1 MAVTAFT
8 LGDFFQA
15 NGYIP
20 HGHCYLWQTP
30 LVWLHVSADFFTAI
44 AYYSIPLTLL
54 YFLRKR
60 QDIPFPNIIFLFST
74 FILCCGT
81 SHFFDI
87 ITLWYPI
94 YWISGIVKASMAIVS
109 IITVFEL
116 IQIVPNALNLKSPT
130 ELATLNLA
138 LNQEIKER
146 QTAEIAL
153 QELNNNLEKRV
164 EDRTT
169 QLAKINQQLEQE
181 IEDKTRAKEALEKNK
196 DQLAQLAAIVESS
209 QDAIIS
215 KTLDG
220 NITSWNESAERL
232 FGYTAEEMI
241 GSHITKLIP
250 EELILEED
258 LIAECIRQGQRIN
271 TYETQ
276 RQRKDGSKI
285 DVALTISPIR
295 DEHKNVVGASKIVRD
310 ITARLDVENA
320 LRESQ
325 YFIEKL
331 ANYSPQILYILD
343 PIAWKNIYVNYQSFE
358 ILGYTPEE
366 FKNGGTELLLNIVHP
381 DDIPTLYENK
391 NFWQKSQEGQVLTT
405 EYRMRHK
412 NGSWRWLRS
421 REVVFARDDYG
432 QVTKVLGTAQDIS
445 DSKEQEQRL
454 YEQGRRESLLREITQ
469 RIRQSLDLPTIFNT
483 VVQEIRQ
490 FLEAD
495 RVVIF
500 QFSPDSDFSVGN
512 IVAESV
518 LAPFKPIINSAIEE
532 TCFSNNYA
540 QRYQQGRIQV
550 IEDIHQSHL
559 RQCHI
564 DFLARLQVRANLVLP
579 LINDA
584 ILWGLLCIHQCG
596 SSRVWEQTEIDLLK
610 QITNQFEIAI
620 QQATLYEQAQQEL
633 ASKNQLFVQLTN
645 ELEQKKVLL
654 KEIHHRVKNNLQIMS
669 SLLYL
674 QFSKASPA
682 IQQLSEEYQ
691 NRIQSMA
698 LIHEQLYRSE
708 DLANIDFSQY
718 LKNLTHNICQSYGC
732 NTGSI
737 KIKLLVEQVK
747 VPLEQSIPLG
757 LIIQELVSNALK
769 HAFPT
774 TEGEISIKFT
784 SMNSHY
790 SLQVWDNGVGISRDI
805 DLENTDSL
813 GMQLIYSLTEQLQ
826 GKLHYEYVGGAQF
839 GLEFSL

>member
-1 MAVTAFT
+1 MAITAFT

-15 NGYIP
+15 NGYMP

-30 LVWLHVSADFFTAI
+30 LVWLHVTADFFTAI
-44 AYYSIPLTLL
+44 AYYSIPVILL

-60 QDIPFPNIIFLFST
+60 QDIPFPNIIFLFGA

-87 ITLWYPI
+87 VTLWYPI
-94 YWISGIVKASMAIVS
+94 YWVSGAIKASMAIASV
-109 IITVFEL
+109 ITVSEL
-116 IQIVPNALNLKSPT
+116 IKIVPNALNLKSPT
-130 ELATLNLA
+130 ELASLNLA

-153 QELNNNLEKRV
+153 QELNNHLEKRV

-181 IEDKTRAKEALEKNK
+181 IQDKTQAKEALEKNK

-220 NITSWNESAERL
+220 IITSWNESAERL

-241 GSHITKLIP
+241 GTHITKLIP
-250 EELILEED
+250 EDLIIEED
-258 LIAECIRQGQRIN
+258 LISECIRQGQRIN

-295 DEHKNVVGASKIVRD
+295 DEHGKVVGASKIARD
-310 ITARLDVENA
+310 ITARLEVENA

-325 YFIEKL
+325 HFIEKL

-343 PIAWKNIYVNYQSFE
+343 PIAWKNIYVNYQSLE
-358 ILGYTPEE
+358 ILGYTPDE
-366 FKNGGTELLLNIVHP
+366 FKNGGTELLLDIIHG
-381 DDIPTLYENK
+381 DDLSTLYENQ
-391 NFWQKSQEGQVLTT
+391 NFWQTAQEGQILTT

-445 DSKEQEQRL
+445 DSKKQEQKL
-454 YEQGRRESLLREITQ
+454 YEQGRRELLLRQITQ
-469 RIRQSLDLPTIFNT
+469 RIRQSLDLPTIFET

-490 FLEAD
+490 FLGAD

-500 QFSPDSDFSVGN
+500 QFASATNFAIGD

-518 LAPFKPIINSAIEE
+518 LPPFQSLLNQTIEE
-532 TCFSNNYA
+532 TCFSSNYA
-540 QRYQQGRIQV
+540 HKYQQGRIQA
-550 IEDIHQSHL
+550 IEDIYQSTL
-559 RQCHI
+559 RPCHI
-564 DFLARLQVRANLVLP
+564 DFLAGLQVRANLVLP
-579 LINDA
+579 LVNDA
-584 ILWGLLCIHQCG
+584 VLWGLLCIHQCDQT
-596 SSRVWEQTEIDLLK
+596 RLWEPTEIDLLK

-620 QQATLYEQAQQEL
+620 QQAILYEQAQQEL
-633 ASKNQLFVQLTN
+633 ASKNHLFVQLTN
-645 ELEQKKVLL
+645 ELQQKKVLL

-674 QFSKASPA
+674 QFSKASPMV
-682 IQQLSEEYQ
+682 QKLSEEYQ

-708 DLANIDFSQY
+708 DLANIDFNEY
-718 LKNLTHNICQSYGC
+718 LKNLTHNICQSYGFHQ
-732 NTGSI
+732 GDIS
-737 KIKLLVEQVK
+737 IKLLVEQVK

-774 TEGEISIKFT
+774 AVGEISIQFT
-784 SMNSHY
+784 SVENHY
-790 SLQVWDNGVGISRDI
+790 SLQVQDNGVGVSKEI

-826 GKLHYEYVGGAQF
+826 GELHYQYADGAKFALQF
-839 GLEFSL
+839 SI

>member
-1 MAVTAFT
+1 MAITAFT
-8 LGDFFQA
+8 LGDFFSA
-15 NGYIP
+15 NGYMP

-30 LVWLHVSADFFTAI
+30 LVWLHVTADFFTAI
-44 AYYSIPLTLL
+44 AYYSIPVILL

-60 QDIPFPNIIFLFST
+60 QDMPFPNIIFLFGA

-94 YWISGIVKASMAIVS
+94 YWVSGVVKASMAIVS
-109 IITVFEL
+109 IITVSEL
-116 IQIVPNALNLKSPT
+116 IKIVPNALDLKSPT

-181 IEDKTRAKEALEKNK
+181 IQDKTKAKEALEKNK

-220 NITSWNESAERL
+220 IITSWNESAERL
-232 FGYTAEEMI
+232 FGYTAKEMI
-241 GSHITKLIP
+241 GTHISRLIP
-250 EELILEED
+250 DGLILEEE
-258 LIAECIRQGQRIN
+258 LISECIRQGQRIN

-295 DEHKNVVGASKIVRD
+295 DEHGNIVGASKIARD
-310 ITARLDVENA
+310 ITTRLEVENA

-325 YFIEKL
+325 YFIEKV

-343 PIAWKNIYVNYQSFE
+343 PIAWKNIYVNYQSLE

-366 FKNGGTELLLNIVHP
+366 FKNGGTDLLLNILHP
-381 DDIPTLYENK
+381 DDLPTLYNNK
-391 NFWQKSQEGQVLTT
+391 DFWEKAGDGQVLAT

-445 DSKEQEQRL
+445 DSKKQEQKL
-454 YEQGRRESLLREITQ
+454 YEQGRRELLLRQITQ
-469 RIRQSLDLPTIFNT
+469 RIRQSLDLPTIFET

-490 FLEAD
+490 FLGAD

-500 QFSPDSDFSVGN
+500 QFASAANFAIGD

-518 LAPFKPIINSAIEE
+518 LPPFQSLLNQTVEE
-532 TCFSNNYA
+532 TCFSSNYA
-540 QRYQQGRIQV
+540 HKYQQGRIQA
-550 IEDIHQSHL
+550 IEDIYQSDL

-564 DFLARLQVRANLVLP
+564 DFLAGLQVRANLVLP

-584 ILWGLLCIHQCG
+584 VLWGLLCIHQCDQT
-596 SSRVWEQTEIDLLK
+596 RLWEPTEIDLLK

-620 QQATLYEQAQQEL
+620 QQAILYEQAQQEL
-633 ASKNQLFVQLTN
+633 ASKNHLFVQLTN
-645 ELEQKKVLL
+645 ELQQKKVLL

-674 QFSKASPA
+674 QFSKASPMV
-682 IQQLSEEYQ
+682 QKLSEEYQ

-708 DLANIDFSQY
+708 DLANIDFNEY
-718 LKNLTHNICQSYGC
+718 LKNLTHNICQSYGFHRGDI
-732 NTGSI
+732 N
-737 KIKLLVEQVK
+737 IKLLVEQVK

-774 TEGEISIKFT
+774 AIGEITIQFT
-784 SMNSHY
+784 SVENHY
-790 SLQVWDNGVGISRDI
+790 SLQVQDNGVGVSKEI

-826 GKLHYEYVGGAQF
+826 GELDYQYVDGAKFALQF
-839 GLEFSL
+839 SI

>member
-1 MAVTAFT
+1 MAITAFT
-8 LGDFFQA
+8 LGNFFQA

-30 LVWLHVSADFFTAI
+30 LVWLHVTADFLTAI

-60 QDIPFPNIIFLFST
+60 QDIPFPNIIFLFSA

-94 YWISGIVKASMAIVS
+94 YWISGTVKASMAIIS

-116 IQIVPNALNLKSPT
+116 IQIIPNALNLKSPT

-164 EDRTT
+164 EDRTI

-181 IEDKTRAKEALEKNK
+181 IEDKTRTKEALEKNK

-232 FGYTAEEMI
+232 FGYTAEEML
-241 GSHITKLIP
+241 GNHITKLIP

-276 RQRKDGSKI
+276 RQRKDGSRI

-310 ITARLDVENA
+310 ITARLDVEKA

-381 DDIPTLYENK
+381 DDVPTLYENK
-391 NFWQKSQEGQVLTT
+391 NFWQRSQEGQVLTT

-432 QVTKVLGTAQDIS
+432 EVIKVLGTAQDIS
-445 DSKEQEQRL
+445 DSKEQEHKL
-454 YEQGRRESLLREITQ
+454 YEQGRRELLLRQITQ
-469 RIRQSLDLPTIFNT
+469 RIRQSLDLPTIFET

-490 FLEAD
+490 FLGAD

-500 QFSPDSDFSVGN
+500 QFASSANFAIGD

-518 LAPFKPIINSAIEE
+518 LPSFQSLLNQTIEE
-532 TCFSNNYA
+532 TCFSSNYA
-540 QRYQQGRIQV
+540 HKYQQGRIQA
-550 IEDIHQSHL
+550 IEDIYRSNL

-564 DFLARLQVRANLVLP
+564 NFLAGLQVRANLVLP

-584 ILWGLLCIHQCG
+584 VLWGLLCIHQCG
-596 SSRVWEQTEIDLLK
+596 QTRLWESTEIDLLK

-620 QQATLYEQAQQEL
+620 QQAILYEQAQQEL
-633 ASKNQLFVQLTN
+633 ASKNYLFVQLTN
-645 ELEQKKVLL
+645 ELQQKKVLL

-674 QFSKASPA
+674 QFSKASPMV
-682 IQQLSEEYQ
+682 QKLSEEYQ

-708 DLANIDFSQY
+708 DLANIDFNEY
-718 LKNLTHNICQSYGC
+718 LKNLTHNICQSYGS
-732 NTGSI
+732 NHGDI
-737 KIKLLVEQVK
+737 NIKLVVEQVK

-757 LIIQELVSNALK
+757 LIVQELVSNALK
-769 HAFPT
+769 HAFPAAV
-774 TEGEISIKFT
+774 GEILIEFS
-784 SMNSHY
+784 SVGNHY
-790 SLQVWDNGVGISRDI
+790 NLQVQDNGVGVSKEI
-805 DLENTDSL
+805 DLQNTDSL

-826 GKLHYEYVGGAQF
+826 GELHYQYVSGAKFALQF
-839 GLEFSL
+839 SI